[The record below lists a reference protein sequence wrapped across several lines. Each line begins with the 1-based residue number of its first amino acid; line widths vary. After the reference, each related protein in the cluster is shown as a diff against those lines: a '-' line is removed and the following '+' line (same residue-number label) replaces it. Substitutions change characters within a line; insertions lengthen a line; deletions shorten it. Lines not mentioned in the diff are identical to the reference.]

1 MERTAI
7 ISFLDFI
14 VSREK
19 AELLFKQSFSVSHYL
34 GENTGFLGED
44 FGFLEA
50 SCRSEDWNHNNKN
63 TKNCPV
69 LFGFKKASDFVLKRH
84 FNSYLSQR

>member
-50 SCRSEDWNHNNKN
+50 SCRSED
-63 TKNCPV
+63 
-69 LFGFKKASDFVLKRH
+69 
-84 FNSYLSQR
+84 